1 MTLPQSLGWIDT
13 VFLAVLLLSAVVG
26 LWRGVVY
33 EVLSLLGWVIAWFS
47 AQLWGQ
53 EAAVQWLPAAMPAGM
68 GRTVGYGLIFAGT
81 LILWRIL
88 VWLVQQL
95 VHASPVAP
103 VDRALGGAFGLLRG
117 AVILAA
123 AVMLVGMT
131 PLGARP
137 AWQSSSAVQWAH
149 RCLALLAPRLPEGAG
164 SELPI
169 RVPGAGPSVEWVG
182 MTRTV

>member
-1 MTLPQSLGWIDT
+1 MASPQSLGWIDT

-33 EVLSLLGWVIAWFS
+33 EVLSLLGWVIAWFC

-53 EAAVQWLPAAMPAGM
+53 DAAVQWLPAALPAGM
-68 GRTVGYGLIFAGT
+68 GRTVGYGLVFAGT

-88 VWLVQQL
+88 VWLVQQV

-117 AVILAA
+117 AVILSA

-137 AWQSSSAVQWAH
+137 AWQSSSAVQWTH
-149 RCLALLAPRLPEGAG
+149 WCLTWLAPILPSGAG
-164 SELPI
+164 PALPMN
-169 RVPGAGPSVEWVG
+169 VPGGGPSVEWAGVA
-182 MTRTV
+182 RTV